1 MTTQNDHQMT
11 TAQNIEYQNIN
22 PKNNGA
28 VDKWTNLARL
38 LKNKNE
44 YAGTLFL
51 SVHLTTKENLQ
62 Q

>member
-1 MTTQNDHQMT
+1 MTTT
-11 TAQNIEYQNIN
+11 QNIEYQNIN
-22 PKNNGA
+22 PQNMGT